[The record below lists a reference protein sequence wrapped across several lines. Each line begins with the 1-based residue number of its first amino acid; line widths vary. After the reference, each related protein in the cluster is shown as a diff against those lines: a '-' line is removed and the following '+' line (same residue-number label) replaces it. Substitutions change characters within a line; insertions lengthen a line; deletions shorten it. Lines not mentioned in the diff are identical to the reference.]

1 MWSLLVDVLD
11 GKEGYRVRFST
22 ELYSLIRQ
30 TASLQARCGQA
41 QAYCAGIAGGGPAL
55 SSPSAQSDLGTPHL
69 SDLRSWGQNDPQPL
83 EVKN

>member
-1 MWSLLVDVLD
+1 MVLLAPKVFIL
-11 GKEGYRVRFST
+11 RFST

-41 QAYCAGIAGGGPAL
+41 QADCAGIAGGGPAL